1 MAVALLFAMVVG
13 LMMIGVPIAVSLG
26 MSSVL
31 FLLAYSDVSLA
42 AVAQTLFS
50 AFEGH
55 ATLLAIPFFILA
67 STFMSTGGV
76 AARIINFSIA
86 CVGHFR
92 GGLAIAG
99 VFACMMFAALSGS
112 SPATVVAIGSIVIAA
127 MVKAGYS
134 RDFAAGVICNAGTLG
149 ILIPPSIVM
158 VVYAAAVEVSVGR
171 MFLAGIIPG
180 LLAGFMLMIAIYVMA
195 RIKKMPAGEWV
206 GWGTVAETFLNAF
219 WGLMLIVI
227 IMVGIYGIPGVTSAI
242 FTPTEAAAVASVYAF
257 IVSIFIYR
265 DMGMLKSRPWLKD
278 GEKDG
283 MGLGMRVVVFALVGF
298 LFHFMLS
305 SNNAGAFYPRNIGL
319 MVGFGWV
326 AVTLIVGWA
335 LVKMPEKRKETAT
348 VVISILGVLPGLFL
362 LYLSV
367 GSVWSGSYESALTAS
382 GIDGLAM
389 VLALIVTVLYSAV
402 AMLFVMLAPMVF
414 VFSLVSSSTRVTE
427 AGYSF
432 AQSLT
437 GGGTAFI
444 RGTGETAVAFIP
456 SFFHRDTRQALFDA
470 GKLTVTLMF
479 VIANA
484 LILKHVLTDEQI
496 PQQVANA
503 MLSYGFGPV
512 MFLVVVNVILL
523 IGGQFMEP
531 SGLLVIVA
539 PLVFPIAMELGIDPI
554 HLGII
559 MVVNMEI
566 GMITPPVGLNLFVT
580 SGVAGMSMMRV
591 VKASLPFLAVLFV
604 FLIMIT
610 YIPWLSTVIPN
621 AVMGPEVI
629 TK

>member
-1 MAVALLFAMVVG
+1 MDVVLLFVMVIT

-26 MSSVL
+26 MSSIL
-31 FLLAYSDVSLA
+31 FLLWFSDASLA
-42 AVAQTLFS
+42 SIAQTLFS

-67 STFMSTGGV
+67 SSFMSTGGV
-76 AARIINFSIA
+76 AARIIRFSIA
-86 CVGHFR
+86 CVGHLR

-127 MVKAGYS
+127 MTQAGYTKE
-134 RDFAAGVICNAGTLG
+134 FAAGVICNAGTLG

-180 LLAGFMLMIAIYVMA
+180 LLAGLMLMVAIYVMA
-195 RIKKMPAGEWV
+195 RIKDMPAGKFE
-206 GWGTVAETFLNAF
+206 GWGEVFASFRSAA

-227 IMVGIYGIPGVTSAI
+227 IMVGIYGIPGVTGAI
-242 FTPTEAAAVASVYAF
+242 FTPTEAAAVAAVYAF
-257 IVSIFIYR
+257 LVANFIYR
-265 DMGMLKSRPWLKD
+265 DMGPLAKEGGNISLWRKPTAI
-278 GEKDG
+278 
-283 MGLGMRVVVFALVGF
+283 V
-298 LFHFMLS
+298 S
-305 SNNAGAFYPRNIGL
+305 AF
-319 MVGFGWV
+319 VH
-326 AVTLIVGWA
+326 
-335 LVKMPEKRKETAT
+335 K
-348 VVISILGVLPGLFL
+348 
-362 LYLSV
+362 
-367 GSVWSGSYESALTAS
+367 
-382 GIDGLAM
+382 
-389 VLALIVTVLYSAV
+389 
-402 AMLFVMLAPMVF
+402 
-414 VFSLVSSSTRVTE
+414 
-427 AGYSF
+427 
-432 AQSLT
+432 
-437 GGGTAFI
+437 
-444 RGTGETAVAFIP
+444 
-456 SFFHRDTRQALFDA
+456 DTRETLFEA
-470 GKLTVTLMF
+470 GKLSVTLMF

-496 PQQVANA
+496 PQQITGALLA
-503 MLSYGFGPV
+503 AGLGPV
-512 MFLVVVNVILL
+512 MFLIVVNVILL

-539 PLVFPIAMELGIDPI
+539 PLVFPIAIELGIDPI

-580 SGVAGMSMMRV
+580 SGVAGMPLMGV
-591 VKASLPFLAVLFV
+591 VRAALPFLAVLFV

-610 YIPWLSTVIPN
+610 YIPILSTLIPN
-621 AVMGPEVI
+621 AVMGPELI